1 MRAIFRSKRGKRL
14 PGDYI
19 EISGSESGRSVKKK
33 LKKVTEYTACF
44 AFLMFLQGVGAPM
57 VFADATAAINAKF
70 EILWNLIS
78 AVVQSVGGVI
88 LLWHA
93 FEFGASMQAQ
103 EGGGAITRSLKGV
116 GGALVMLVAPVITT
130 ALKG

>member
-1 MRAIFRSKRGKRL
+1 
-14 PGDYI
+14 
-19 EISGSESGRSVKKK
+19 
-33 LKKVTEYTACF
+33 
-44 AFLMFLQGVGAPM
+44 M

-93 FEFGASMQAQ
+93 FELELPCRHRKAEVLLQD
-103 EGGGAITRSLKGV
+103 L
-116 GGALVMLVAPVITT
+116 
-130 ALKG
+130 

>member
-1 MRAIFRSKRGKRL
+1 MKK
-14 PGDYI
+14 PI
-19 EISGSESGRSVKKK
+19 EVKKK

-57 VFADATAAINAKF
+57 VFADATTAINAKF

-88 LLWHA
+88 LL
-93 FEFGASMQAQ
+93 
-103 EGGGAITRSLKGV
+103 GGGAITRSLKGI

>member
-1 MRAIFRSKRGKRL
+1 MKK
-14 PGDYI
+14 PI
-19 EISGSESGRSVKKK
+19 EVKKK

-93 FEFGASMQAQ
+93 FECGASMQAQ

>member
-1 MRAIFRSKRGKRL
+1 MKK
-14 PGDYI
+14 PI
-19 EISGSESGRSVKKK
+19 EVKKK

-57 VFADATAAINAKF
+57 VFADATTAINAKF

-93 FEFGASMQAQ
+93 FEFVKLRKK
-103 EGGGAITRSLKGV
+103 RSRELSLPRTFLTFLLTSGILYIKRR
-116 GGALVMLVAPVITT
+116 
-130 ALKG
+130 KC

>member
-1 MRAIFRSKRGKRL
+1 MKK
-14 PGDYI
+14 PI
-19 EISGSESGRSVKKK
+19 EVKKK

-93 FEFGASMQAQ
+93 FEFGRRRCYYKIFKRGWRCVSYAGCSGNYNCS
-103 EGGGAITRSLKGV
+103 EGIMKREGISSFFLWRKYD
-116 GGALVMLVAPVITT
+116 
-130 ALKG
+130 K

>member
-1 MRAIFRSKRGKRL
+1 
-14 PGDYI
+14 
-19 EISGSESGRSVKKK
+19 
-33 LKKVTEYTACF
+33 
-44 AFLMFLQGVGAPM
+44 M

-70 EILWNLIS
+70 EILWTLIS